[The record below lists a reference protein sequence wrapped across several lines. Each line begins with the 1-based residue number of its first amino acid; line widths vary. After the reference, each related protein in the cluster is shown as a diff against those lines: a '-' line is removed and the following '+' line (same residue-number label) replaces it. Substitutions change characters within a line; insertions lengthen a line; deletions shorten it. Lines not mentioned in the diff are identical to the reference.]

1 MSHKLK
7 IKQVDLSGVQQDNAK
22 TRFLVIDAN
31 GNLSWNNSP
40 VAPGSI
46 TYTNSTPIES
56 PLGGIGVG
64 QTFLN
69 KTMQEMW
76 DMLLYPYLAP
86 SFFVFTSSA
95 ANPLEV
101 GQALPATLTFL
112 WESNRDANVQ
122 PGSINISDVTGTII
136 NGQNSD
142 SSTSTVTS
150 HTYGTPV
157 RLTSYGTYTWTIQG
171 QNTQGAFYSSSS
183 TRNWWWRVYW
193 GTSSSTAL
201 PTESFIE
208 GLANSQLRSS
218 RVFNYPFAAND
229 YKYLALPA
237 AYGVPT
243 SIYYQGLPFALAD
256 AADGYSLGSGNIT
269 YTQVS
274 ITNSYGIT
282 ETYNVFRSKNPLVG
296 AVTMVVS

>member
-7 IKQVDLSGVQQDNAK
+7 IKQVDLSGVQQDNSQ
-22 TRFLVIDAN
+22 TRFLVIDGN

-40 VAPGSI
+40 VSPGSV
-46 TYTNSTPIES
+46 TYTNANPIET
-56 PLGGIGVG
+56 PLGGIQVG

-69 KTMQEMW
+69 STMQQMW

-86 SFFVFTSSA
+86 AFTTFFMNGPTV
-95 ANPLEV
+95 LEV
-101 GQALPATLTFL
+101 GQALPATLQFT
-112 WESNRDANVQ
+112 WDSVRDSNVQ
-122 PGSINISDVTGTII
+122 PGSVNIADPVNTII

-142 SSTSTVTS
+142 SSTSSVTS
-150 HTYGTPV
+150 HTYAIPIK
-157 RLTSYGTYTWTIQG
+157 LTTFGSYSWTIQG
-171 QNTQGAFYSSSS
+171 QNTQGATYTSN
-183 TRNWWWRVYW
+183 TGRNWWWRVFW

-201 PTESFIE
+201 PNESFIE
-208 GLANSQLRSS
+208 ALSNSSLASS
-218 RVFNYPFAAND
+218 RTGSYAFQPNN
-229 YKYLALPA
+229 YKYLAIPA

-256 AADGYSLGSGNIT
+256 SADGYNLGSGNIT

-282 ETYNVFRSKNPLVG
+282 TTYNVFRSKNPLVG
-296 AVTMVVS
+296 AVTMLVS

>member
-7 IKQVDLSGVQQDNAK
+7 IKQVDLSGVQQDNTK
-22 TRFLVIDAN
+22 TRFLVIDSN
-31 GNLSWNNSP
+31 GNLYWNDSG
-40 VAPGSI
+40 VAPGNI
-46 TYTNSTPIES
+46 TYTNSNPIES
-56 PLGGIGVG
+56 ALGGIGVG

-86 SFFVFTSSA
+86 AFSSFSLVA

-101 GQALPATLTFL
+101 GQALPATLNFS
-112 WESNRDANVQ
+112 WESSQDANVQ
-122 PGSINISDVTGTII
+122 AGSINISDVTGTII
-136 NGQNSD
+136 SGQNSD
-142 SSTSTVTS
+142 SSSSSVTS
-150 HTYGTPV
+150 HTYSVPV
-157 RLTSYGTYTWTIQG
+157 QLTSYGSYTWTIQG
-171 QNTQGAFYSSSS
+171 QNTQGAFYSAST
-183 TRNWWWRVYW
+183 TRNWWWRVFW
-193 GTSSSTAL
+193 GTSSSTAM
-201 PTESFIE
+201 PTESFIK
-208 GLANSQLRSS
+208 GLANSQLRST
-218 RVFNYPFAAND
+218 RVFNYNFAAND

-237 AYGVPT
+237 TYGVPT

-256 AADGYSLGSGNIT
+256 AADGYTLGSGNIT

-296 AVTMVVS
+296 AVTLVVS

>member
-7 IKQVDLSGVQQDNAK
+7 IKQVDLSGVQQDNSQ
-22 TRFLVIDAN
+22 TRFLVIDGN

-40 VAPGSI
+40 VSPGSV
-46 TYTNSTPIES
+46 TYTNSNPIES
-56 PLGGIGVG
+56 PLGGIQIG
-64 QTFLN
+64 QTFSN

-86 SFFVFTSSA
+86 AFSLFYVDAPS
-95 ANPLEV
+95 PLEV
-101 GQALPATLTFL
+101 GQSLSATLTFT
-112 WESNRDANVQ
+112 WNSVRDSNVQ
-122 PGSINISDVTGTII
+122 PGSISVSDATGTVI

-150 HTYGTPV
+150 HTYPTPIK
-157 RLTSYGTYTWTIQG
+157 LTTFGSYSWNIQG
-171 QNTQGAFYSSSS
+171 QNTQGSIYSNST
-183 TRNWWWRVYW
+183 TRNWWWRIFW

-208 GLANSQLRSS
+208 GLADSQLKSS
-218 RVFNYPFAAND
+218 RTGTYQFAANN
-229 YKYLALPA
+229 YKYLAIPS
-237 AYGVPT
+237 AYGVPS

-256 AADGYSLGSGNIT
+256 AVDGYTLGSGNVT

-282 ETYNVFRSKNPLVG
+282 QIYNVFRSKNPLVG

>member
-7 IKQVDLSGVQQDNAK
+7 IKQVDLTGVQQDNAK

-31 GNLSWNNSP
+31 GNLSWNDSP
-40 VAPGSI
+40 VSPGSV
-46 TYTNSTPIES
+46 TYTNANPIES

-86 SFFVFTSSA
+86 SFSIFTVA
-95 ANPLEV
+95 TANPLEV
-101 GQALPATLTFL
+101 GQALPATLNFT
-112 WESNRDANVQ
+112 WNSVRDANVQ
-122 PGSINISDVTGTII
+122 AGSINISDVTGTII

-142 SSTSTVTS
+142 SATSAVTS
-150 HTYGTPV
+150 HTYVTPV
-157 RLTSYGTYTWTIQG
+157 KLTSYGTYAWTIQG
-171 QNTQGAFYSSSS
+171 QNTQGAFYSSAT
-183 TRNWWWRVYW
+183 TRSWWWRVYW
-193 GTSSSTAL
+193 GTSSSTSM
-201 PTESFIE
+201 PTEPFIKALAST
-208 GLANSQLRSS
+208 GLKGS
-218 RVFNYPFAAND
+218 RVFNYDFAAND

-256 AADGYSLGSGNIT
+256 SADGYTLGSGNIT

-274 ITNSYGIT
+274 ITNLYGIT